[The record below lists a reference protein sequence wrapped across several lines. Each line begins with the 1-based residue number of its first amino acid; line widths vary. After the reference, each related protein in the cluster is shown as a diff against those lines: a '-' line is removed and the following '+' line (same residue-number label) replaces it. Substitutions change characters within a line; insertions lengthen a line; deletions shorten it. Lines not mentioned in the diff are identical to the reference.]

1 MGGSKKTFPAHV
13 AGNPAVSKEA
23 IEQLTPGHVRMKAMV
38 QNPEAGFP
46 LCNLGNKLVRVVNGN
61 DLDPATSLYFG
72 YRANVKV
79 GGQFIR

>member
-1 MGGSKKTFPAHV
+1 
-13 AGNPAVSKEA
+13 
-23 IEQLTPGHVRMKAMV
+23 MV

-61 DLDPATSLYFG
+61 DLDPATSLSFG

-79 GGQFIR
+79 GGAIYQIDDWLTKLR

>member
-1 MGGSKKTFPAHV
+1 M
-13 AGNPAVSKEA
+13 
-23 IEQLTPGHVRMKAMV
+23 TPGHARMKAMV

-79 GGQFIR
+79 GRGGAIYQIDDWLTKLR